1 MSNNARNPTM
11 GNDLNII
18 DRTIAFFAPQKA
30 WERMQYRR
38 ALGGYKAGDQ
48 NASRANWQPMIG
60 TGESINKVSR
70 DRMRARARDA
80 ERNSDIANG
89 ILLAYQRNVVGRGFN
104 LQARTEDDTFNKA
117 AEKLWRHWSKP
128 ENCDLTGQQS
138 LREMLNMITQRTQ
151 VDGGIV
157 IVKTY
162 VQDKKYPF
170 KVQIRE
176 VDDIDAMGRME
187 AENGNVICNGIEL
200 DQYNRPVAYYLKETD
215 PNGFSDYKVTRV
227 EADRIIYFWQRR
239 RPTEY
244 REISRLARTLPRIR
258 DTDDYLDTVSF
269 AHKIAASLA
278 LVITQKFP
286 DGIAGGI
293 GRKVQGLLEKMGE
306 PIPEDQKI
314 QGFTGGD
321 ILYLQPGQDATSVVP
336 TGAAAETK
344 DFTTTQQRLAAAGQ
358 GLSHE
363 SASRDVS
370 EVNYS
375 SARQNLLEDENTY
388 LDMQMSL
395 IEHVLS
401 KLYEEVIKAGYQ
413 TGMIDAQ
420 KYPDFWE
427 RLEEYL
433 EHEFI
438 PQGMPWIDPLKEAN
452 AKKIGIESKTLT
464 RKALAASEGK
474 DWKEELEQL
483 AAEQKMMEELGLIVK
498 GEDKN
503 AKSKQDTDP
512 AAGGQ
517 SPKDESSV
525 AD

>member
-1 MSNNARNPTM
+1 M
-11 GNDLNII
+11 
-18 DRTIAFFAPQKA
+18 
-30 WERMQYRR
+30 
-38 ALGGYKAGDQ
+38 
-48 NASRANWQPMIG
+48 
-60 TGESINKVSR
+60 
-70 DRMRARARDA
+70 
-80 ERNSDIANG
+80 
-89 ILLAYQRNVVGRGFN
+89 
-104 LQARTEDDTFNKA
+104 
-117 AEKLWRHWSKP
+117 
-128 ENCDLTGQQS
+128 
-138 LREMLNMITQRTQ
+138 
-151 VDGGIV
+151 
-157 IVKTY
+157 
-162 VQDKKYPF
+162 
-170 KVQIRE
+170 
-176 VDDIDAMGRME
+176 
-187 AENGNVICNGIEL
+187 
-200 DQYNRPVAYYLKETD
+200 
-215 PNGFSDYKVTRV
+215 
-227 EADRIIYFWQRR
+227 
-239 RPTEY
+239 
-244 REISRLARTLPRIR
+244 
-258 DTDDYLDTVSF
+258 
-269 AHKIAASLA
+269 
-278 LVITQKFP
+278 
-286 DGIAGGI
+286 
-293 GRKVQGLLEKMGE
+293 
-306 PIPEDQKI
+306 
-314 QGFTGGD
+314 
-321 ILYLQPGQDATSVVP
+321 
-336 TGAAAETK
+336 
-344 DFTTTQQRLAAAGQ
+344 
-358 GLSHE
+358 SHE

-375 SARQNLLEDENTY
+375 SARQNLLEDEKTY

-483 AAEQKMMEELGLIVK
+483 AAEQKMMEELGLIAK

-517 SPKDESSV
+517 SPKDEGGD